1 VGCYPDRPQYPPFA
15 NLFLNNALNL
25 EDYLDEELD
34 DAGEDRRYEAPA
46 FNYATNDDL
55 SAPFLGFA
63 DDNYRDGTQS
73 FIFNF
78 VSPGIVQSGYG
89 LTTTQIHEYGHHFGM
104 SHPHDGFDWET
115 GIDYGPAARSSSPGR
130 VTSTTR

>member
-46 FNYATNDDL
+46 FNHATNDDL